1 LSDDTTA
8 TLGSDGPSD
17 GDRAS
22 GLTLRVVG
30 EGISESHPL
39 PVTGRLVIGRSEG
52 ADIRINDASV
62 SRKHAVL
69 HVVEGELRIEDLG
82 SANGTKV
89 GGRKLANGE
98 AVGFAPGESIDL
110 GSVLIVVR
118 RGSVA
123 GRPRRLWSHG
133 HFEAVLE
140 NACDRA
146 ARGGGAFAVARL
158 SVAVAVP
165 PERVLAVLSGCLR
178 AADVTGSYGPGEYEL
193 LLGDLGPAD
202 ARSLLRNIASR
213 FVSEGVHADV
223 ACACYPRDGRTAES
237 LIVAACRGLRY
248 GEEDSADEPPT
259 GEVLIEDAG
268 MKRLVE
274 SVDRVAAGTLS
285 VLLLG
290 ETGVGKDVMAQE
302 IHRRSPRARGPLIKI
317 NCAALPDTLMESEL
331 FGHEK
336 GAFTGALSPKLG
348 LLEAAD
354 GGTVFLDEIGD
365 LPLPMQAKLLRV
377 LEDRELLRVG
387 STKPRP
393 IDVRF
398 VSATNRDLDADIAR
412 GAFRRDLYY
421 RLSGFSLL
429 IPPLRQRRSEILPLV
444 RTFLRQACRQ
454 AHRRDEPQISPQALE
469 LLQRYTW
476 PGNLRELRNV
486 VERAL
491 LLCAGDVITPEHLP
505 EDKITALVSTPSSPA
520 RSTRLQEFARDQTT
534 QTMRETLDPIER
546 DVIEQ
551 TLEKCGGNQSEA
563 ARMLGI
569 SRGALLARLKK
580 YGLSRPRS
588 DQD

>member
-1 LSDDTTA
+1 MSDDTTA
-8 TLGSDGPSD
+8 TLGSDDASGGD
-17 GDRAS
+17 GSA

-30 EGISESHPL
+30 EGLSESHPL
-39 PVTGRLVIGRSEG
+39 PAAGRLVIGRSEE
-52 ADIRINDASV
+52 ADIRIDDASV

-69 HVVEGELRIEDLG
+69 ELADGELRIEDLG

-89 GGRKLANGE
+89 GGRKLAAGE
-98 AVGFAPGESIDL
+98 AVTIALGESVDL

-118 RGSVA
+118 PGAVA

-140 NACDRA
+140 HACDRA

-165 PERVLAVLSGCLR
+165 AERVLAVLAGCLR

-202 ARSLLRNIASR
+202 ARALLRNIASR
-213 FVSEGVHADV
+213 FGSEGVHADV
-223 ACACYPRDGRTAES
+223 AYACYPRDGRTAVS
-237 LIVAACRGLRY
+237 LIVAACRNLREGAEDDAPA
-248 GEEDSADEPPT
+248 GEI
-259 GEVLIEDAG
+259 LIEDPI
-268 MKRLVE
+268 MKRLLD

-290 ETGVGKDVMAQE
+290 ETGVGKDVLAQE
-302 IHRRSPRARGPLIKI
+302 IHRRSPRARGPLVKI

-331 FGHEK
+331 FGHER
-336 GAFTGALSPKLG
+336 GAFTGAHSPKLG

-377 LEDRELLRVG
+377 VEDRELLRVG
-387 STKPRP
+387 ATKPRP

-398 VSATNRDLDADIAR
+398 VSATNRDLDADLAR
-412 GAFRRDLYY
+412 GVFRRDLYY

-429 IPPLRQRRSEILPLV
+429 VPPLRQRRAEIVPLA

-454 AHRRDEPQISPQALE
+454 AHRQTEPEISPQALQ

-505 EDKITALVSTPSSPA
+505 EDKISALVSTPSSPA
-520 RSTRLQEFARDQTT
+520 RSTRLQEFDRDQST

-546 DVIEQ
+546 NVIEQ
-551 TLEKCGGNQSEA
+551 ALEKCGGNQSEA

-580 YGLSRPRS
+580 YGLSRSRA
-588 DQD
+588 DHD

>member
-8 TLGSDGPSD
+8 TLTPHDSSG
-17 GDRAS
+17 GDRPAS
-22 GLTLRVVG
+22 LTLRVVG

-39 PVTGRLVIGRSEG
+39 PEAGQLVIGRSEE

-69 HVVEGELRIEDLG
+69 HVAKGELRIEDLG

-89 GGRKLANGE
+89 GGRKLGAGE
-98 AVGFAPGESIDL
+98 AVAFALGESIDL

-118 RGSVA
+118 PGAVA

-158 SVAVAVP
+158 SVADVP
-165 PERVLAVLSGCLR
+165 PERVLAVLAACLR
-178 AADVTGSYGPGEYEL
+178 AADVTGAYGPGEYEL
-193 LLGDLGPAD
+193 LLGDVGPAD
-202 ARSLLRNIASR
+202 ARALLRNLASR
-213 FVSEGVHADV
+213 FGSEGVHVEV
-223 ACACYPRDGRTAES
+223 ACACYPRDGRSAES
-237 LIVAACRGLRY
+237 LIVAACRSLREGL
-248 GEEDSADEPPT
+248 EESTDDPSSVEI
-259 GEVLIEDAG
+259 LIEDAI
-268 MKRLVE
+268 MKRLLD
-274 SVDRVAAGTLS
+274 SIDRVAAGTLS

-290 ETGVGKDVMAQE
+290 ETGVGKDVLALE
-302 IHRRSPRARGPLIKI
+302 IHRRSPRARGPLVKI

-412 GAFRRDLYY
+412 GLFRRDLYY

-429 IPPLRQRRSEILPLV
+429 IPPLRERRSEILPLA
-444 RTFLRQACRQ
+444 RSFLRQACRQ
-454 AHRRDEPQISPQALE
+454 AHRDREPEISAE
-469 LLQRYTW
+469 ARALLQRYAW

-491 LLCAGDVITPEHLP
+491 LLCTGDVITPEHLP
-505 EDKITALVSTPSSPA
+505 EDKISAIVSTPTSPGRA
-520 RSTRLQEFARDQTT
+520 TPLQEFARDQTT

-546 DVIEQ
+546 DVIQ
-551 TLEKCGGNQSEA
+551 QALEKCGGNQSEA
-563 ARMLGI
+563 ARMLGM

-580 YGLSRPRS
+580 YGLLRPRT